1 LPFLPRPTTTANNIL
16 EMKTEQTF
24 PTEINSH
31 ERNLDHIIIAAQD
44 LRSSLR
50 QYWDIEGELGS
61 LMLTMKEDNIRDIRV
76 DVLKWYRALAL
87 NNIAQM
93 ENEIATLKKQFE
105 AWL

>member
-1 LPFLPRPTTTANNIL
+1 LPFLLRPTTTANNIL

-24 PTEINSH
+24 PTENRPR
-31 ERNLDHIIIAAQD
+31 EANLDHIIIAAQD

-50 QYWDIEGELGS
+50 RYEEIEEELGD
-61 LMLTMKEDNIRDIRV
+61 LMLVMKEDNARDIRV

>member
-31 ERNLDHIIIAAQD
+31 ERNLDHIIISAQD

-50 QYWDIEGELGS
+50 RYWDIEEELS
-61 LMLTMKEDNIRDIRV
+61 DLMIIMKEDNIRDIRV

-87 NNIAQM
+87 NSIAQM
-93 ENEIATLKKQFE
+93 ENEIAELKKRFE
-105 AWL
+105 DWT

>member
-1 LPFLPRPTTTANNIL
+1 
-16 EMKTEQTF
+16 MKTEQTF
-24 PTEINSH
+24 PTEINSY

-50 QYWDIEGELGS
+50 RYWDIEEELS
-61 LMLTMKEDNIRDIRV
+61 DLMIVMKEDNARDIRV

-93 ENEIATLKKQFE
+93 ENEIAELKKRFE